1 MHPRPRIVHGQA
13 DRECFFRGGGLVVS
27 PQTPENSER
36 YRPMGERGV
45 GSQASSG
52 VAEGYVRNRVVS
64 EGSGRV
70 GGGVTSTK
78 NPYDRF
84 QQNNSSN
91 SSAGIVLPK
100 NNNKVSHD
108 VLVERAR
115 KKIEKA
121 QKTGA
126 TSLELEEEE
135 LDAWQKYQEREEKI
149 KKGIAAQAEREAK
162 RKIAAPLGYAS
173 TSRPSALSAPGF
185 TAGGSTRSASTSRL
199 PDALS
204 SSPYFA
210 APPSPLLAGAFP
222 VDESDSKQATDSV
235 RSRAGAF
242 EDPDASKDPNA
253 PKRSYYRYFA
263 PEPPSPPRVIK
274 AEHLEV
280 TYNPGGFYSD
290 GEIDELRQEIVNGLQ
305 ASSIPNRAISSP
317 FLDADAEARRQKRA
331 EARLELS
338 RSKHGHQR

>member
-1 MHPRPRIVHGQA
+1 M
-13 DRECFFRGGGLVVS
+13 GG
-27 PQTPENSER
+27 
-36 YRPMGERGV
+36 RGV

-70 GGGVTSTK
+70 GGGVMSTK
-78 NPYDRF
+78 NSYDRF

-91 SSAGIVLPK
+91 SSVGIVLPK
-100 NNNKVSHD
+100 NNNRVNHD

-115 KKIEKA
+115 KKIEEA

-162 RKIAAPLGYAS
+162 RKIAAPLGYPS
-173 TSRPSALSAPGF
+173 TTRPSALSAPGF
-185 TAGGSTRSASTSRL
+185 STSGSTRSASTSRL

-210 APPSPLLAGAFP
+210 APPSPSLAGSFP
-222 VDESDSKQATDSV
+222 VDESNSKKATDSV
-235 RSRAGAF
+235 QSRAGAF

-253 PKRSYYRYFA
+253 PKRSYYRYFP

-280 TYNPGGFYSD
+280 TYNPGGFYSE

-305 ASSIPNRAISSP
+305 ASNTPNRAISSP
-317 FLDADAEARRQKRA
+317 FLDADAEVRRQKRA